1 MNEPR
6 SQVPKPRLWRPV
18 LIAALLG
25 VGAGLAA
32 VYGMGGLQRNGT
44 PAQADAGC
52 EGAVAA
58 ARRLK
63 PLVHGEI
70 AALTLSE
77 TPRRLPDLS
86 FRDGEGKPVRLAD
99 FHGRS
104 VLLNLWATWCV
115 PCRKEMPAL
124 DRLQGEINAK
134 EFAIVAVNIDTG
146 DPAKPHRYLSEVGI
160 KNLAYYDDP
169 STNVFQELK
178 RVGRAVGLPT
188 SILIDRG
195 GCEIGYLA
203 GPAEWSSEEAIALV
217 RSALAQ

>member
-6 SQVPKPRLWRPV
+6 SQVPKPRLGRPV

-44 PAQADAGC
+44 LAQADAGC
-52 EGAVAA
+52 EGAVEA

-77 TPRRLPDLS
+77 TPRRIPDLS
-86 FRDGEGKPVRLAD
+86 FRDGEGMPVRLAD
-99 FHGRS
+99 FRGQS
-104 VLLNLWATWCV
+104 VLLNLWATWCI

-124 DRLQGEINAK
+124 DRLQGQINGK
-134 EFAIVAVNIDTG
+134 DFAVVAVNIDTG
-146 DPAKPHRYLSEVGI
+146 DPAKPHRFLSDVRI

-188 SILIDRG
+188 SILIDRS

-203 GPAEWSSEEAIALV
+203 GPAEWSSEEAITLIQA
-217 RSALAQ
+217 ALAP

>member
-6 SQVPKPRLWRPV
+6 SQVPKPRLGRPV
-18 LIAALLG
+18 LIALLLG

-52 EGAVAA
+52 EGAVEA

-63 PLVHGEI
+63 PLVHGEM

-77 TPRRLPDLS
+77 TPRRIPDLS
-86 FRDGEGKPVRLAD
+86 FRDRDGRPVRLAD
-99 FHGRS
+99 FRGQS
-104 VLLNLWATWCV
+104 VLLNLWATWCI

-124 DRLQGEINAK
+124 DRLQGRINGK
-134 EFAIVAVNIDTG
+134 DFAVVAVNIDTG
-146 DPAKPHRYLSEVGI
+146 DPAKPHRFLSDVGI

-188 SILIDRG
+188 SILIDRT

-203 GPAEWSSEEAIALV
+203 GPAEWSSEEAITLIHA
-217 RSALAQ
+217 ALAP

>member
-6 SQVPKPRLWRPV
+6 SQVPKPRLGRPV
-18 LIAALLG
+18 LIALLLG

-52 EGAVAA
+52 EGAVEA

-63 PLVHGEI
+63 PLVHGEM

-77 TPRRLPDLS
+77 TPRRIPDLS
-86 FRDGEGKPVRLAD
+86 FRDRDGRPVRLAD
-99 FHGRS
+99 FRGQS
-104 VLLNLWATWCV
+104 VLLNLWATWCI

-124 DRLQGEINAK
+124 DRLQGRINGK
-134 EFAIVAVNIDTG
+134 DFAVVAVNIDTG
-146 DPAKPHRYLSEVGI
+146 DPAKPQRFLSEVAI

-169 STNVFQELK
+169 STNVFQELR

-188 SILIDRG
+188 SILIDRT

-203 GPAEWSSEEAIALV
+203 GPAEWSSEEAITLIQA
-217 RSALAQ
+217 ALAP

>member
-6 SQVPKPRLWRPV
+6 SQVPKPRLGRPV
-18 LIAALLG
+18 LIALLLG

-52 EGAVAA
+52 EGAVEA

-63 PLVHGEI
+63 PLVHGEM

-77 TPRRLPDLS
+77 TPRRIPDLS
-86 FRDGEGKPVRLAD
+86 FRDRDGRPVRLAD
-99 FHGRS
+99 FRGQS
-104 VLLNLWATWCV
+104 VLLNLWATWCI

-124 DRLQGEINAK
+124 DRLQGRINGK
-134 EFAIVAVNIDTG
+134 DFAVVAVNIDTG
-146 DPAKPHRYLSEVGI
+146 DPAKPHRFLSDVGI

-188 SILIDRG
+188 SILIDRT

-203 GPAEWSSEEAIALV
+203 GPAEWSSEEAITLIQA
-217 RSALAQ
+217 ALAP

>member
-6 SQVPKPRLWRPV
+6 SQVSKPRLGRPV

-52 EGAVAA
+52 EGAVEA

-77 TPRRLPDLS
+77 TPRRIPDLS
-86 FRDGEGKPVRLAD
+86 FRDREGKAVRLAD
-99 FHGRS
+99 FRGQS
-104 VLLNLWATWCV
+104 ILLNLWATWCV

-124 DRLQGEINAK
+124 DRLQGRANGMD
-134 EFAIVAVNIDTG
+134 FAVVAVNIDTG
-146 DPAKPHRYLSEVGI
+146 DPGKPHRFLSDVGI

-188 SILIDRG
+188 SILIDRT

-203 GPAEWSSEEAIALV
+203 GPAEWSSEEALKLIQA
-217 RSALAQ
+217 ALAP

>member
-1 MNEPR
+1 
-6 SQVPKPRLWRPV
+6 
-18 LIAALLG
+18 
-25 VGAGLAA
+25 
-32 VYGMGGLQRNGT
+32 MGGLQRNGT

-86 FRDGEGKPVRLAD
+86 FRGGEGKPVRLSD

-188 SILIDRG
+188 SILIDRA

-203 GPAEWSSEEAIALV
+203 GPAEWSSEEAITFV

>member
-6 SQVPKPRLWRPV
+6 SKTPKPRLARPI
-18 LIAALLG
+18 LIAAGLG
-25 VGAGLAA
+25 AAAGLAA

-44 PAQADAGC
+44 PVQADAGC

-58 ARRLK
+58 AKRLR

-86 FRDGEGKPVRLAD
+86 FRSGEGKPVRLAD
-99 FHGRS
+99 FRGQN

-124 DRLQGEINAK
+124 DRLQGQLGGNG
-134 EFAIVAVNIDTG
+134 FSVVTVNIDTG
-146 DPAKPHRYLSEVGI
+146 DAAKPRRFWSEVGI

-169 STNVFQELK
+169 TTNVFQELK
-178 RVGRAVGLPT
+178 RAGRAVGLPT

-203 GPAEWSSEEAIALV
+203 GPAEWSSEEALALMQKALV
-217 RSALAQ
+217 P

>member
-146 DPAKPHRYLSEVGI
+146 DPAKPHRYLFEVGI

>member
-6 SQVPKPRLWRPV
+6 SQVPKPRLGRPV
-18 LIAALLG
+18 LIALLLG

-52 EGAVAA
+52 EGAVEA

-63 PLVHGEI
+63 PLVHGEM

-77 TPRRLPDLS
+77 TPRRIPDLS
-86 FRDGEGKPVRLAD
+86 FRDGGGKPVRLAD
-99 FHGRS
+99 FRGQS
-104 VLLNLWATWCV
+104 VLLNLWATWCI

-124 DRLQGEINAK
+124 DRLQGRINGK
-134 EFAIVAVNIDTG
+134 DFAVVAVNIDTG
-146 DPAKPHRYLSEVGI
+146 DPAKPHRFLSDVGI

-188 SILIDRG
+188 SILIDRT

-203 GPAEWSSEEAIALV
+203 GPAEWSSEEAITLIQA
-217 RSALAQ
+217 ALAP

>member
-146 DPAKPHRYLSEVGI
+146 DPAKPHRYLFEVGI

-203 GPAEWSSEEAIALV
+203 GPAEWSSEEAITLV